1 MKNLYKSFVMIAAA
15 AITFAGCT
23 QKEILDSP
31 KDGELVTLKFNI
43 RNADEN
49 TVTATKAL
57 LGTENGKNFLNW
69 EDGDKIGTFAVG
81 SFGTGTSTS
90 STSNNNGG
98 TVSVSGD
105 DYTLNVQT
113 FNAGTVTNIY
123 SYYPFS
129 AAAGKNKES
138 VVINIPA
145 NQITDALG
153 FDADAMPMAGAPVE
167 VDLTTSANT
176 DEPCGEITFSNLGS
190 IINFKVYSSVSTDET
205 ITSVKYV
212 SSTDNIGG
220 NYTIDL
226 TAINPSDASTL
237 ALSGNGSEK
246 EITTTCKNN
255 PTIGADKGS
264 ATDVY
269 MVVAPGK
276 YSGTQ
281 VVVTTNLRTYT
292 LTASGEKEYLRS
304 HVKPMYVNIQNGVPG
319 ELPVSEVWEKVTS
332 VSDFTAG
339 TYYILNHNE
348 TVYLPNDEAG
358 SAPAAKSFEGIV
370 TSDMRWKATVS
381 DGGLIFKNP
390 NSELYLWGQ
399 DGTNNGVRVK
409 NAAPANTSA
418 NVWKFTSD
426 SRLGIIASVGT
437 QRYLGVYNNNGT
449 FQDWRNYASSSLGDG
464 TNTNNQGQVVASVNN
479 SPAVFYKLTD
489 SRKNSGLEWKSA
501 DGMADITS
509 EGIDYALPSLTNPN
523 GVTVSSYTSSNESV
537 ATVASDGTVT
547 ALAEGT
553 TTISAI
559 FDGDATYKP
568 ATVSY
573 ELEVTDSRTECA
585 APTFN
590 PAAGAVEANTVVTI
604 SSSTE
609 GATIYYT
616 TNASVAFSTETW
628 TAGNTV
634 TIDAA
639 KTIRAVAVKSGYKN
653 SEESSAAYTIVGN
666 TIPDPETIT
675 FSTLGLTNGVQYS
688 DPFDGGNFTVTFAG
702 GGNDGKYYTTG
713 EAIRVY
719 GGGTFTVASA
729 DYNISQIELTFG
741 SGSGSNAITTN
752 VGTFTS
758 PTWTGSSKSVKFTV
772 GGTSG
777 HRRIASIKVTYG
789 N

>member
-1 MKNLYKSFVMIAAA
+1 MKNILKSLVLIAAA
-15 AITFAGCT
+15 AFTLSACS
-23 QKEILDSP
+23 QKEDLEPTNLNDQ
-31 KDGELVTLKFNI
+31 VTLKFNI
-43 RNADEN
+43 RNADEG
-49 TVTATKAL
+49 TVSKAL
-57 LGTENGKNFLNW
+57 LGTENGKKFLNW

-81 SFGTGTSTS
+81 SFVSGENTYA
-90 STSNNNGG
+90 TSNNNGG

-145 NQITDALG
+145 NQIMDALG

-167 VDLTTSANT
+167 VDLTTTANT

-190 IINFKVYSSVSTDET
+190 IINFKVYSSVATDET

-220 NYTIDL
+220 NYTINL
-226 TAINPSDASTL
+226 TAIDPSDASTL

-255 PTIGADKGS
+255 PSIGADKSS

-269 MVVAPGK
+269 MVVAPGT

-281 VVVTTNLRTYT
+281 LVVTTNLRTYT
-292 LTASGEKEYLRS
+292 LTASGAKEYLRS
-304 HVKPMYVNIQNGVPG
+304 HVKPMYVNIQNGTLG
-319 ELPVSEVWEKVTS
+319 ELPATEVWEKVTS

-370 TSDMRWKATVS
+370 TSDMRWEATAS

-409 NAAPANTSA
+409 KAAPSTANA

-426 SRLGIIASVGT
+426 SRLGVIASVGT
-437 QRYLGVYNNNGT
+437 QRYLAVYNNNGT
-449 FQDWRNYASSSLGDG
+449 FQDWRNYATSSLGDG
-464 TNTNNQGQVVASVNN
+464 TNTNNQGQVTAAANN
-479 SPAVFYKLTD
+479 SPAVFYKLAD
-489 SRKNSGLEWKSA
+489 NRKNSGLEWDSA
-501 DGMADITS
+501 SGMADITS
-509 EGIDYALPSLTNPN
+509 EGIDYVLPSLKNPN
-523 GVTVSSYTSSNESV
+523 GVTVSSYASSDESV

-547 ALAEGT
+547 ALAKGK

-559 FDGDATYKP
+559 FEGDVAFKP
-568 ATVSY
+568 TVVSY
-573 ELEVTDSRTECA
+573 ELEVTDSRPGSDTE
-585 APTFN
+585 
-590 PAAGAVEANTVVTI
+590 
-604 SSSTE
+604 
-609 GATIYYT
+609 
-616 TNASVAFSTETW
+616 
-628 TAGNTV
+628 
-634 TIDAA
+634 
-639 KTIRAVAVKSGYKN
+639 
-653 SEESSAAYTIVGN
+653 
-666 TIPDPETIT
+666 PETIT
-675 FSTLGLTNGVQYS
+675 LQYS
-688 DPFDGGNFTVTFAG
+688 GKSTINMTGN
-702 GGNDGKYYTTG
+702 ND
-713 EAIRVY
+713 A
-719 GGGTFTVASA
+719 A
-729 DYNISQIELTFG
+729 TFG
-741 SGSGSNAITTN
+741 LDATKWSIVGAKGSNTNFPGLNKDGDIRLYYNDSGSNTITVTALETGVVINSITITYTGTN
-752 VGTFTS
+752 YSNGKVL
-758 PTWTGSSKSVKFTV
+758 V
-772 GGTSG
+772 GGNEVSISGGSYPINSNSFVITNGNTSNVQV
-777 HRRIASIKVTYG
+777 RIRNIEITYTPA